1 MFASASDERAA
12 LMHEVGI
19 ASSILEA
26 SLAETARRPGARLV
40 AIGVRVGVLSGVDV
54 DALRFAFECLVA
66 ETEEQNVAFNV
77 EACPRVNRCDLCG
90 HEFDS
95 PSSAPFTDAPCP
107 RCQSQQTRF
116 VSGDQLDLKSIEVE
130 EP

>member
-1 MFASASDERAA
+1 
-12 LMHEVGI
+12 MHEVGI

-26 SLAETARRPGARLV
+26 SLAETARRPGSRLI

-66 ETEEQNVAFNV
+66 DTAEQDVAFTI
-77 EACPRVNRCDLCG
+77 ESCPRVNRCEPCG
-90 HEFDS
+90 NEFES
-95 PSSAPFTDAPCP
+95 PSNTPFSDAPCP
-107 RCQSQQTRF
+107 RCQSRQTRF
-116 VSGDQLDLKSIEVE
+116 VSGDQLDLKFIEVE

>member
-1 MFASASDERAA
+1 LAASGFDAGAA

-26 SLAETARRPGARLV
+26 SVAETARRPGSRLV

-66 ETEEQNVAFNV
+66 DTEEQSVAFTI
-77 EACPRVNRCDLCG
+77 EACPRVNRCDECG
-90 HEFDS
+90 HEF
-95 PSSAPFTDAPCP
+95 PSASESPFTDAPCP
-107 RCQSQQTRF
+107 LCESRRTRF
-116 VSGDQLDLKSIEVE
+116 VSGDQLDLKFIEVE

>member
-1 MFASASDERAA
+1 
-12 LMHEVGI
+12 MHEVGI

-26 SLAETARRPGARLV
+26 SLAETARRPGAHLV

-66 ETEEQNVAFNV
+66 ETDEEKVVFTV
-77 EACPRVNRCDLCG
+77 ESCPRVNRCEACG

-95 PSSAPFTDAPCP
+95 PPSAPFSDAPCP

-116 VSGDQLDLKSIEVE
+116 VSGDQLELKFIEVE

>member
-1 MFASASDERAA
+1 
-12 LMHEVGI
+12 MHEVGI

-26 SLAETARRPGARLV
+26 SLAETARRRGARLT

-54 DALRFAFECLVA
+54 DALRFAFECIVA
-66 ETEEQNVAFNV
+66 DTEEQNVVFTV
-77 EACPRVNRCDLCG
+77 EACPRVNGCDECG

-95 PSSAPFTDAPCP
+95 PSNARFSDAPCP
-107 RCQSQQTRF
+107 RCQSQRTRF
-116 VSGDQLDLKSIEVE
+116 VSGDQLDLKFIEVE

>member
-1 MFASASDERAA
+1 
-12 LMHEVGI
+12 MHEVGI

-26 SLAETARRPGARLV
+26 SLAETSRRPGARLV

-66 ETEEQNVAFNV
+66 DTDEQGVAFTI
-77 EACPRVNRCDLCG
+77 EACARVNRCDECG
-90 HEFDS
+90 HEF
-95 PSSAPFTDAPCP
+95 PSAPESPFTDAPCP
-107 RCQSQQTRF
+107 LCRSRQTRF
-116 VSGDQLDLKSIEVE
+116 VSGDQLDLKFIEVE

>member
-1 MFASASDERAA
+1 
-12 LMHEVGI
+12 MHEVGI

-26 SLAETARRPGARLV
+26 GRAETARRPGARLT
-40 AIGVRVGVLSGVDV
+40 AIGVRVGLLSGVDV

-66 ETEEQNVAFNV
+66 NTDDQNVTFTI
-77 EACPRVNRCDLCG
+77 EACPRVNCCQACG

-95 PSSAPFTDAPCP
+95 PSDSPFTDAPCP
-107 RCQSQQTRF
+107 QCQSRQTRF
-116 VSGDQLDLKSIEVE
+116 VSGDQLDLKFIEVE

>member
-1 MFASASDERAA
+1 VFGAGTA

-54 DALRFAFECLVA
+54 DALRFAFECIVA
-66 ETEEQNVAFNV
+66 DTDEQNVAFTV
-77 EACPRVNRCDLCG
+77 EACPRVNRCEGCG

-95 PSSAPFTDAPCP
+95 PSNTPFSDAPCP
-107 RCQSQQTRF
+107 RCQSQHTRF
-116 VSGDQLDLKSIEVE
+116 VSGDQLDLKFIEVE

>member
-1 MFASASDERAA
+1 
-12 LMHEVGI
+12 MHEVGI

-26 SLAETARRPGARLV
+26 GRAETARRPGARLT

-66 ETEEQNVAFNV
+66 DTAEQNVALTI
-77 EACPRVNRCDLCG
+77 EACPRVNHCEPCG

-95 PSSAPFTDAPCP
+95 PASAPFSEAPCP
-107 RCQSQQTRF
+107 RCQSRETRF
-116 VSGDQLDLKSIEVE
+116 VSGDQLDLKFIEVE

>member
-1 MFASASDERAA
+1 
-12 LMHEVGI
+12 MHEIGI

-66 ETEEQNVAFNV
+66 DTDEQNVVFTV
-77 EACPRVNRCDLCG
+77 EACPRLNRCEECG

-95 PSSAPFTDAPCP
+95 PSNARFSDAPCP
-107 RCQSQQTRF
+107 RCESQQTRF
-116 VSGDQLDLKSIEVE
+116 VSGDQLDLKFIEVE

>member
-1 MFASASDERAA
+1 MAASRTGAA

-40 AIGVRVGVLSGVDV
+40 SIGVRVGVLSGVDA
-54 DALRFAFECLVA
+54 DALQFAFECLVA
-66 ETEEQNVAFNV
+66 DTDERNVAFSV
-77 EACPRVNRCDLCG
+77 ETCPRVNRCEQCG

-95 PSSAPFTDAPCP
+95 PSNAPFTDAPCP
-107 RCQSQQTRF
+107 QCQCRQTRF
-116 VSGDQLDLKSIEVE
+116 VSGDQLDLKFIEVE

>member
-1 MFASASDERAA
+1 
-12 LMHEVGI
+12 MHEVGI

-26 SLAETARRPGARLV
+26 SLTETARRPGARLV

-54 DALRFAFECLVA
+54 EALRFAFECLVA
-66 ETEEQNVAFNV
+66 DTDERNVAFTV
-77 EACPRVNRCDLCG
+77 EACPRVNRCQACG

-95 PSSAPFTDAPCP
+95 PSNAPFSDAPCP
-107 RCQSQQTRF
+107 RCQSQLTRF
-116 VSGDQLDLKSIEVE
+116 VSGDQLDLKFIEVE